1 MFTGELHL
9 PVCRNVATIPPIWL
23 PHHGWREAM
32 KQVMPLLLWQLVV
45 TLVVSGA
52 FLAVDLEAAYSAL
65 LGGICCV
72 VPNAYLASRLLLKS
86 GTGDARAFVRAAYV
100 GEAGKLGLTAVLFTL
115 VFVWVKPLAP
125 GALFTGF
132 IAAIA
137 VGWFGLIWVGK
148 DPIK

>member
-1 MFTGELHL
+1 
-9 PVCRNVATIPPIWL
+9 
-23 PHHGWREAM
+23 M
-32 KQVMPLLLWQLVV
+32 KQVMPMLLWQLAV

-52 FLAVDLEAAYSAL
+52 FLTVDLEAAYSAL

-72 VPNAYLASRLLLKS
+72 IPNAYLASRLLLKS

-115 VFVWVKPLAP
+115 VFVWVKPLNP
-125 GALFTGF
+125 GALFAGF

-137 VGWFGLIWVGK
+137 TGWLGLIWVGR
-148 DPIK
+148 DPTK